1 VKKMN
6 KVKIAGRKVFPI
18 GVGTWNMG
26 DKADKF
32 EQEVEAIRVGLDY
45 GVQVIDTAEM
55 YGDGNAERL
64 VAHAIKPYN
73 REELFLISKVL
84 PSNASKKQLPISL
97 ENSLKR
103 LNTDYLDQYLLHW
116 KGNIPIEETIEALE
130 KGKSQGKIKSWGVSN
145 LDVDDLEK
153 IMKLPDGIKCAT
165 NQVRYNLGDRG
176 IEFDLVPMMN
186 KFEMPL
192 IAYAPVARGDSFGT
206 NLTKQKAL
214 KEIAEKHQSDT
225 FQILLAWCIRN
236 GQTIA
241 IPQSS
246 NTAHVIDNVKAAEI
260 HLTQH
265 DLEQVDSIYPKPS
278 MKQPL
283 ALW

>member
-1 VKKMN
+1 MN
-6 KVKIAGRKVFPI
+6 KVKISGRKVFPI
-18 GVGTWNMG
+18 GLGTYNMG
-26 DKADKF
+26 DKADTF
-32 EQEVEAIRVGLDY
+32 EQEVEAIRVGLDH

-84 PSNASKKQLPISL
+84 PSNASKKQIPVSV

-103 LNTDYLDQYLLHW
+103 LNTDYVDQYLLHW
-116 KGNIPIEETIEALE
+116 KGPIPIEETIEALE
-130 KGKSQGKIKSWGVSN
+130 KVKSQGKIKSWGVSN

-153 IMKLPDGIKCAT
+153 IMKLPDGIKCES

-176 IEFDLVPMMN
+176 IEFDLVPMMS
-186 KFEMPL
+186 KLEMPL
-192 IAYAPVARGDSFGT
+192 IAYAPVARGDRLGT
-206 NLTKQKAL
+206 NLTKQKVL
-214 KEIAEKHQSDT
+214 KEIAEKHHAT
-225 FQILLAWCIRN
+225 IFQILLAWCIRN
-236 GQTIA
+236 GKTIA

-246 NTAHVIDNVKAAEI
+246 KTAHVIDNVKAAEI
-260 HLTQH
+260 HLTQQ
-265 DLEQVDSIYPKPS
+265 DLRQIDSVYPKPS

>member
-1 VKKMN
+1 MLLDEEWGNLN

-18 GVGTWNMG
+18 GLGTWNMG

-32 EQEVEAIRVGLDY
+32 EQEVGAIRIGLDH

-55 YGDGNAERL
+55 YGDGNAEKL
-64 VAHAIKPYN
+64 VAHAIKPYS

-97 ENSLKR
+97 DKSLKR
-103 LNTDYLDQYLLHW
+103 LNTDYLDHYLLHW

-130 KGKSQGKIKSWGVSN
+130 RVKSMGKIKSWGVSN

-153 IMKLPDGIKCAT
+153 IMKLPDGIQCAS

-192 IAYAPVARGDSFGT
+192 IAYAPVARGDS
-206 NLTKQKAL
+206 NLTKQRVL
-214 KEIAEKHQSDT
+214 VDIAKKHRSDT
-225 FQILLAWCIRN
+225 YQILLA
-236 GQTIA
+236 
-241 IPQSS
+241 
-246 NTAHVIDNVKAAEI
+246 
-260 HLTQH
+260 
-265 DLEQVDSIYPKPS
+265 
-278 MKQPL
+278 
-283 ALW
+283 

>member
-1 VKKMN
+1 MN
-6 KVKIAGRKVFPI
+6 KVKISGRKVFPI
-18 GVGTWNMG
+18 GLGTYNMG
-26 DKADKF
+26 DKADTF

-84 PSNASKKQLPISL
+84 PSNASKKQIPVSV

-103 LNTDYLDQYLLHW
+103 LNTDYVDQYLLHW
-116 KGNIPIEETIEALE
+116 KGPIPIEETIEALE
-130 KGKSQGKIKSWGVSN
+130 KVKSQGKIKSWGVSN

-153 IMKLPDGIKCAT
+153 VMKLPDGIKCES

-186 KFEMPL
+186 KLEMPL
-192 IAYAPVARGDSFGT
+192 IAYAPVARGDRLGT
-206 NLTKQKAL
+206 NLTKQKVL
-214 KEIAEKHQSDT
+214 KEIALKHHAT
-225 FQILLAWCIRN
+225 IFQILLAWCIRN
-236 GQTIA
+236 GKTIA

-246 NTAHVIDNVKAAEI
+246 KTAHVIDNVKAAEI
-260 HLTQH
+260 QLTQQ
-265 DLEQVDSIYPKPS
+265 DLRQIDSVYPKPS